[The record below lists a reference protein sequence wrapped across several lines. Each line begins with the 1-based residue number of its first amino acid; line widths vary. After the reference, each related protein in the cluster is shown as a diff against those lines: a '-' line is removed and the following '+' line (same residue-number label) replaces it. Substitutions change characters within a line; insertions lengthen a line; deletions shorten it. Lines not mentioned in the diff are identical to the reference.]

1 MLVKS
6 ELCFALGIS
15 LEKEMKVP
23 EVANRMREIAAQ
35 IQDSFP
41 AEAIELTQLADEL
54 RRRSPTLPRAAA
66 TSTPMTPELAEE
78 IREFAEANPGTSHQD
93 IAVVFNVNHGRVSEI
108 ISGKRQ

>member
-1 MLVKS
+1 
-6 ELCFALGIS
+6 
-15 LEKEMKVP
+15 MKIP
-23 EVANRMREIAAQ
+23 EVANRIREISTKVQ
-35 IQDSFP
+35 SKFP

-54 RRRSPTLPRAAA
+54 RRRSPTLPRAPA
-66 TSTPMTPELAEE
+66 TSTPMTPELADE

>member
-1 MLVKS
+1 
-6 ELCFALGIS
+6 
-15 LEKEMKVP
+15 MKIP
-23 EVANRMREIAAQ
+23 EVAARIREISQA
-35 IQDSFP
+35 IQAEFP
-41 AEAIELTQLADEL
+41 GEALDLIMLADEL

-93 IAVVFNVNHGRVSEI
+93 IAVVFNVNHGRVSEV